1 MLILYRYYSLY
12 SIKTIY
18 NSYIILN
25 IEAKYGLKSTRSLQ
39 LVDIF
44 MYYICTID
52 TYLPN
57 MKPTFALLPDFA
69 TSQTPFVIKEIIR
82 PAFATDFHFHDE
94 CQLVYIR
101 SGAGTRIVG
110 DSIEHFEAGDLT
122 FVGPRVPH
130 VWYSKPK
137 PNDMDNPDRSV
148 ALYIN
153 PVKIADH
160 LKFFMDTQSLR
171 YFFQQSTRGLSI
183 VGAKKE
189 AMTSHLQNMIL
200 QKNLSLLASFIQIL
214 DLLLDPEDLVWLN
227 NASLLSAYSN
237 ESQGRVAQLMDF
249 IQQNFRSEITL
260 EKAAS
265 VAGLQ
270 LHSFCRFFKTLTHRT
285 FSDFINEVRVGFACQ
300 LLQQTDLPITQIAFE
315 SGYSNISYFNR
326 SFRKIHRITPREF
339 RIQKTV
345 LS

>member
-1 MLILYRYYSLY
+1 MH
-12 SIKTIY
+12 
-18 NSYIILN
+18 N
-25 IEAKYGLKSTRSLQ
+25 ITAKKGLKERKSLQ
-39 LVDIF
+39 QVDIF
-44 MYYICTID
+44 MYYICIID
-52 TYLPN
+52 IYPKN

-69 TSQTPFVIKEIIR
+69 TSQTPFVVKEIIR

-137 PNDMDNPDRSV
+137 PDDSSDRDMSV

-153 PVKIADH
+153 PTKIIEC
-160 LKFFMDTQSLR
+160 LKKFIDTQSLKS
-171 YFFQQSTRGLSI
+171 FFQQSTRGLSI
-183 VGAKKE
+183 IGAKKE
-189 AMTSHLQNMIL
+189 VMTSHLQNMIH
-200 QKNLSLLASFIQIL
+200 QKNVSLLASFIQII
-214 DLLLDPEDLVWLN
+214 DLLLNPEDLVWLN
-227 NASLLSAYSN
+227 DASLVSAYSN

-260 EKAAS
+260 EQAAS

-285 FSDFINEVRVGFACQ
+285 FSDFINEVRIGFACQ
-300 LLQQTDLPITQIAFE
+300 LLQQTDLSITQVAFE

-326 SFRKIHRITPREF
+326 SFRKIHRMTPREF
-339 RIQKTV
+339 RALMSI
-345 LS
+345 LP

>member
-1 MLILYRYYSLY
+1 MH
-12 SIKTIY
+12 
-18 NSYIILN
+18 N
-25 IEAKYGLKSTRSLQ
+25 ITAKQGLKVEKSLQ
-39 LVDIF
+39 WVDMF
-44 MYYICTID
+44 MYYICITD
-52 TYLPN
+52 NCLKN
-57 MKPTFALLPDFA
+57 MKPTFALLPDFV
-69 TSQTPFVIKEIIR
+69 TSQTPFVVKEIIR

-137 PNDMDNPDRSV
+137 PNDVHNPDVSV

-153 PVKIADH
+153 PAKIVDH
-160 LKFFMDTQSLR
+160 LRFFVDTQSLKA
-171 YFFQQSTRGLSI
+171 FFQQSTRGLSI
-183 VGAKKE
+183 VGSKKE
-189 AMTSHLQNMIL
+189 EMASLLQNMIH
-200 QKNLSLLASFIQIL
+200 QKNVSLLASFVQIL
-214 DLLLDPEDLVWLN
+214 DLLLDSEELVWLN
-227 NASLLSAYSN
+227 GASLLSAYSN
-237 ESQGRVAQLMDF
+237 DSQGRVAQLMDF
-249 IQQNFRSEITL
+249 IQQNFRTEITL

-285 FSDFINEVRVGFACQ
+285 FSDFINEVRIGFACQ
-300 LLQQTDLPITQIAFE
+300 LLQQTDLPITQVAFE

-339 RIQKTV
+339 RAQMST
-345 LS
+345 LP